1 MADNT
6 LSFRDLVTMDFASA
20 LLDAVRGSERVL
32 LTGPEGPDGDSIGA
46 CLALQRALRSMVP
59 GVVVDVA
66 GTAGS
71 RYAWLAGAESMV
83 ADAAVGT
90 YEGVVVLDGD
100 RHRLPRRVNAVFSG
114 ARWTGLIDHHRSSG
128 LDGYTLPWIDAACES
143 TCVMVRRLLAA
154 WAIPLDRDYAE
165 ALYTGIIFDT
175 GAFRYSNTTA
185 STHLVAAEL
194 LAQGIE
200 HWRIC
205 ERVLMERRLG
215 GLRLSARVCTIAR
228 LLAGDRVFMAE
239 ISRTTFD
246 EVGADVH
253 DVDGVIDALLQVE
266 GVEVAALL
274 VERGGG
280 KCKLSLRSRG
290 RIDVAALAQSISA
303 AGGGHAKAAGASI
316 SLPLVEATAVVEAAV
331 VAAIEGR

>member
-1 MADNT
+1 
-6 LSFRDLVTMDFASA
+6 MDFASA
-20 LLDAVRGSERVL
+20 LLDAVRGSQRVL

-46 CLALQRALRSMVP
+46 CLALQRALQTLAP
-59 GVVVDVA
+59 GVVVEVA

-71 RYAWLAGAESMV
+71 QYSWLAGTEAMV
-83 ADAAVGT
+83 PDGSVGT
-90 YEGVVVLDGD
+90 YDGVVVLDGD
-100 RHRLPRRVNAVFSG
+100 RHRLPRRVNGAFSQ
-114 ARWTGLIDHHRSSG
+114 ARWTGLIDHHRSSS

-143 TCVMVRRLLAA
+143 TCVMIRRLLAT
-154 WAIPLDRDYAE
+154 WNIPLDRDYAE

-205 ERVLMERRLG
+205 ERVLMERRLS
-215 GLRLSARVCTIAR
+215 GLRLSGRVCTDAR
-228 LLAGDRVFMAE
+228 LLAGGSVFIGV
-239 ISRTTFD
+239 ISRAVFD
-246 EVGADVH
+246 ELGAEVEDVG
-253 DVDGVIDALLQVE
+253 GVIDSLLQVD

-274 VERGGG
+274 VERGAA

-303 AGGGHAKAAGASI
+303 AGGGHAKAAGATLA
-316 SLPLVEATAVVEAAV
+316 LPLGEATAVVEAAV
-331 VAAIEGR
+331 VGAVEGR